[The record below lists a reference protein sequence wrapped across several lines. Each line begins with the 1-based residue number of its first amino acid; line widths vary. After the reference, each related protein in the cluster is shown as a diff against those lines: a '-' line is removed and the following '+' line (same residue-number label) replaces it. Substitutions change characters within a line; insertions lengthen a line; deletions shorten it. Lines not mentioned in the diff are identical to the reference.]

1 MLTFPFGCVGT
12 ATHSLHTITG
22 GVAGPNH
29 APVTKQMPQEDK
41 SVYHGTMKCSE
52 IEEKHKKFVR
62 DNPEVL
68 AGLEPFLPDSMTS
81 SSSSSMR
88 PSAPDHSESTAA
100 MHSPPTPS
108 VHHQALYGTNSSAR
122 EYIVDTINSLPEEM
136 VEEILLKVQRKMPG
150 IMEEGSQI
158 DVDEE
163 DDQATEQPRRRC
175 RQQ

>member
-1 MLTFPFGCVGT
+1 MGD
-12 ATHSLHTITG
+12 
-22 GVAGPNH
+22 VAGLVH

-41 SVYHGTMKCSE
+41 SVIWRMAMKCSE

-136 VEEILLKVQRKMPG
+136 VEEILLKVQRNLPG
-150 IMEEGSQI
+150 IQEEDTLQDVLTREI
-158 DVDEE
+158 EVDEE

>member
-1 MLTFPFGCVGT
+1 
-12 ATHSLHTITG
+12 
-22 GVAGPNH
+22 
-29 APVTKQMPQEDK
+29 
-41 SVYHGTMKCSE
+41 MKCSE

-68 AGLEPFLPDSMTS
+68 AGLEPFLPDSMTAS

-88 PSAPDHSESTAA
+88 PSAPEQSELV
-100 MHSPPTPS
+100 HSPPTPS

-136 VEEILLKVQRKMPG
+136 VEEILLKVQRNLPG
-150 IMEEGSQI
+150 IQEEDTLQDVLTREI
-158 DVDEE
+158 EVDEE

>member
-1 MLTFPFGCVGT
+1 MGD
-12 ATHSLHTITG
+12 
-22 GVAGPNH
+22 VAGLVH

-41 SVYHGTMKCSE
+41 SVIWRMAMKCSE

-68 AGLEPFLPDSMTS
+68 AGLEPFLPDSMTSS

-136 VEEILLKVQRKMPG
+136 VQEILLKVQRKMPG

-163 DDQATEQPRRRC
+163 DDQATEQPKTRC